1 MPDACAGLQNE
12 AKMMCAYRCISPACQ
27 EEVYGNDE
35 IEEGEVDT
43 ERGRQFTACFRKQ
56 HKKENDARLAEQR
69 AERAAAKANKEK
81 QKK

>member
-1 MPDACAGLQNE
+1 M
-12 AKMMCAYRCISPACQ
+12 
-27 EEVYGNDE
+27 YGNDE

-81 QKK
+81 EKK